1 MSSADGAGST
11 INSGEDE
18 ERPEGRTDEGVPSEQ
33 QAGRRAQSGG
43 LSDWVDA
50 LRDMA
55 PYLDLGW
62 RLAGSA
68 AFPPILGY
76 LVVDLWFGTAPWGL
90 LSGAVLGLAAALL
103 QLKRLQE
110 ELDR

>member
-1 MSSADGAGST
+1 MPPVDDPGSMSDSDERGAS
-11 INSGEDE
+11 
-18 ERPEGRTDEGVPSEQ
+18 
-33 QAGRRAQSGG
+33 GRRSGPTNGSDEQRARSGG
-43 LSDWVDA
+43 LSDWVEA

-68 AFPPILGY
+68 AFPPLLGY
-76 LVVDLWFGTAPWGL
+76 FVVDVWFGTTPWGVL
-90 LSGAVLGLAAALL
+90 GGAVLGFAAALL

-110 ELDR
+110 ELDQ